1 MERSNFTER
10 EQIIE
15 VVNRLFV
22 YTDQQHWEGLQNEVF
37 TGHVQFDMSSI
48 GGENKEMTAQEICDM
63 WAKNFEGIDSINHL
77 AGNQLVTVKDN
88 AAEVFAY
95 ATATHFKESATQGKT
110 REMVGTYN
118 LHLKH
123 MTEGWRID
131 AFKYELKFSTGNG
144 ELA

>member
-22 YTDQQHWEGLQNEVF
+22 YTDQQRWDALQSEVF

-48 GGENKEMTAQEICDM
+48 DGESKELTSKEICDN
-63 WAKNFEGIDSINHL
+63 WAKDFEGIDSVNHL
-77 AGNQLVTVKDN
+77 AGNYLVTIVDN
-88 AAEVFAY
+88 SAEVFAY
-95 ATATHFKESATQGKT
+95 ATATHFKESASEGKIK
-110 REMVGTYN
+110 EFVGTYN

-131 AFKYELKFSTGNG
+131 SFKYDLKFSTDNS

>member
-22 YTDQQHWEGLQNEVF
+22 YTDQQRWEALQEEVF
-37 TGHVQFDMSSI
+37 TGHVQFDMSSM
-48 GGENKEMTAQEICDM
+48 GDESKELTSQEICEYWSKVFD
-63 WAKNFEGIDSINHL
+63 GVDSVNHL
-77 AGNQLVTVKDN
+77 AGNHLVTIVDN
-88 AAEVFAY
+88 SAEVFVY
-95 ATATHFKESATQGKT
+95 ATATHFKESASEGKI
-110 REMVGTYN
+110 REYFGTYN

-131 AFKYELKFSTGNG
+131 SFKYELKFSAGNSQ
-144 ELA
+144 LA